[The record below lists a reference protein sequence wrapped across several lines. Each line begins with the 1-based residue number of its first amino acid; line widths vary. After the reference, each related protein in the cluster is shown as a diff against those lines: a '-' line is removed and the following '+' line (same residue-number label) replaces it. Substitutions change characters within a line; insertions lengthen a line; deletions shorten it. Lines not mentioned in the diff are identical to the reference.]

1 MVVPPPFDVRTII
14 TDQLRAQM
22 SVLQQPE
29 AVSPDF
35 ADQVDDI
42 LAMLNGRYRVRDYDV
57 HAVPG

>member
-1 MVVPPPFDVRTII
+1 
-14 TDQLRAQM
+14 M

-42 LAMLNGRYRVRDYDV
+42 LAMLDGSYRVDDSTCTPCPASGRR
-57 HAVPG
+57 

>member
-1 MVVPPPFDVRTII
+1 
-14 TDQLRAQM
+14 M

-42 LAMLNGRYRVRDYDV
+42 LAMLDGSYRVERV
-57 HAVPG
+57 STCTRCPVKEQA